1 MLPTFFSAQAHAFYS
16 WTETKTFVL
25 NVPRVQVCQLCTLA
39 LEHAHQN

>member
-1 MLPTFFSAQAHAFYS
+1 MLPTFLVHRHAFYS

-25 NVPRVQVCQLCTLA
+25 SVPRLQVCQLCTLA